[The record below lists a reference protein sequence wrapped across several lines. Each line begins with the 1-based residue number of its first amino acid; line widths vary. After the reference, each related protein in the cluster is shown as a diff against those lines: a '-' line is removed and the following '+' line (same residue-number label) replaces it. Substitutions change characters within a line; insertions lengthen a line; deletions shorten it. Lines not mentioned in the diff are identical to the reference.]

1 MQRKYFW
8 IVGLWVIQGAFAQE
22 EAPAKISGILQ
33 ANSGFNTTL
42 VFPGP
47 IKQGV
52 CGSEN
57 FRFIYDAEH
66 SGQIGLLK
74 ASSGSDSN
82 LLVVTEAG
90 NLYSFIVKY
99 AENIEVNQINH
110 FIQKDRAI
118 GNLSSNIV
126 DGTQDLEKENSGLD
140 IANQSKTIATYDK
153 PLRETPKPTGL
164 SDGDRYFSAVCAELT
179 AQKPYFIRYLVSS
192 HNMALHVNRITY
204 DKDVL
209 YVTFRLENN
218 SAIGYEVDFVA
229 FFIGMRKLA
238 SKSATQ
244 PLRLEP
250 MYTCNIPK
258 SVEGHTTTTFVYGF
272 KKFSIASPKALVV
285 ELNER
290 GGERNLQLKI
300 LAKDLNNAQNHTF
313 VTTK

>member
-1 MQRKYFW
+1 MQRQYFW
-8 IVGLWVIQGAFAQE
+8 IVWLWIIQAALAQGAVST
-22 EAPAKISGILQ
+22 KLSGILH
-33 ANSGFNTTL
+33 ANGGFNTTL
-42 VFPGP
+42 VFPES

-57 FRFIYDAEH
+57 FRFIFDSEH

-99 AENIEVNQINH
+99 AENIEFDQINH

-118 GNLSSNIV
+118 GNLSSNIA
-126 DGTQDLEKENSGLD
+126 DDTQDIENEKPAQD
-140 IANQSKTIATYDK
+140 ISSQSKTVVAYDK
-153 PLRETPKPTGL
+153 PMQKGSKPTEL
-164 SDGDRYFSAVCAELT
+164 RDRDPYFSAVCAELT
-179 AQKPYFIRYLVSS
+179 AQKPYFIRHSAS
-192 HNMALHVNRITY
+192 IHNITLHVNRITY
-204 DKDVL
+204 DKGVL

-218 SAIGYEVDFVA
+218 SAIGYEIDFID
-229 FFIGMRKLA
+229 FFISMKKPTG
-238 SKSATQ
+238 KSATQ

-250 MYTCNIPK
+250 LYICSSPK
-258 SVEGHTTTTFVYGF
+258 SVEGHTTATFVYGF
-272 KKFSIASPKALVV
+272 KKFSLMAPKALLV

-290 GGERNLQLKI
+290 GGERNLRLKI
-300 LAKDLNNAQNHTF
+300 LAKDLNSAHNHVF